1 MGMGQLEPQALVDYL
16 LAVWARWDPE
26 TLTLEP
32 ISADTHALS
41 IDLRDR
47 VLFYTELAGSL
58 GDAVV
63 ARLSLLGAIDFT
75 AREERSA
82 DLCVRVGEKE
92 AALHLSVRPAGGHLG
107 AHLRRPIARNAAAI
121 DREVGLVPS
130 RVGEYTILGEMG
142 RGGLGVVYRA
152 QHRHLHHLAAVK
164 LLTAFARASLS
175 NAALVREAR
184 AAARTRHPGVVEIY
198 DVVRLADGRF
208 ALIMELIEGDAL
220 STQIARHGALMPAE
234 ALNVVRLIAEIMR
247 DMHGM
252 GIVHRDLK
260 PENVFLLPG
269 GGVKLLD
276 FGAAR
281 PLGTDGGAATDSTFG
296 TPWYMAPEQ
305 ALGHNVDR
313 RSDVYSLGCILYE
326 LLSGQMLFRARSAN
340 SAIAMHLSS
349 PVPVPTSPHGPLP
362 AALECLVLRSLAKM
376 PQARQQDMGEL
387 MREIDAVL
395 ALLAVGG
402 WRRWIHV

>member
-1 MGMGQLEPQALVDYL
+1 MGQLEPQALVDYL

-26 TLTLEP
+26 TLSLEP

-47 VLFYTELAGSL
+47 VLFYTEMAGSL
-58 GDAVV
+58 GDAIV
-63 ARLSLLGAIDFT
+63 ARLALLGSIDFT

-82 DLCVRVGEKE
+82 DLRVRVGEKE

-107 AHLRRPIARNAAAI
+107 AHLRRPVGENAAPV
-121 DREVGLVPS
+121 DRDVGLVPS

-152 QHRHLHHLAAVK
+152 QHRHLHHVAAVK

-184 AAARTRHPGVVEIY
+184 AAARTKHPGVVEIY

-208 ALIMELIEGDAL
+208 ALIMELIDGEAL
-220 STQIARHGALMPAE
+220 STHIARNGALMPAE

-281 PLGTDGGAATDSTFG
+281 PPDTDGGAATDSTFG

-313 RSDVYSLGCILYE
+313 RSDVYSLGCILFE
-326 LLSGQMLFRARSAN
+326 LLSGEMLFRARSAN
-340 SAIAMHLSS
+340 LVIAMHLSH

-362 AALECLVLRSLAKM
+362 AALECLVLRSLSKM